1 MSSAHQP
8 ISPSAARQ
16 SVHPTLLLGTAM
28 WGWATP
34 RETAFA
40 LLDVWYAR
48 GFREV
53 DGATNYPINKN
64 PEHFRQAERILLE
77 WIKTHGVSDLQ
88 VMMKIGS
95 VNNLR
100 TPEHILTRSF
110 VLMMLDE
117 YRWMFGSNLA
127 TLMVHWDN
135 RDDASAVHETL
146 EALDTARKFGLHIG
160 LSGIRHPEIY
170 AKINR
175 EFNFD
180 FRIQLKHNVLQSDY
194 DRYVPFHGKRRF
206 IAYGINAGG
215 LKLDPKAYSP
225 ESSLTARGAD
235 VTSEP
240 PVVEKIRRLIEETNE
255 VPGRPQLSSM
265 NEIGMIYAFYQPDM
279 QGILLGVS
287 KTEQLGTSIDF
298 YKTLLDHDFSDVYQ
312 KLK

>member
-1 MSSAHQP
+1 M
-8 ISPSAARQ
+8 
-16 SVHPTLLLGTAM
+16 PTLQLSNSPTPILGTAM
-28 WGWATP
+28 WGWTTP
-34 RETAFA
+34 RKTAFA
-40 LLDVWYAR
+40 LLDEWYAR

-53 DGATNYPINKN
+53 DSATNYPIDKN
-64 PEHFRQAERILLE
+64 PDHLRLAEQILRE
-77 WIKTHGVSDLQ
+77 WVMAHGISDLQ

-117 YRWMFGSNLA
+117 YRWMFGPNLA

-135 RDDASAVHETL
+135 RDDAAAIHETL
-146 EALDTARKFGLHIG
+146 EALDTARHFGLKIG

-170 AKINR
+170 AELNR
-175 EFNFD
+175 TFNFD

-194 DRYVPFHGKRRF
+194 GRYAAFHGERHF

-215 LKLDPKAYSP
+215 LKLDPAAYTP
-225 ESSLTARGAD
+225 GSSLAVRGGNLKNE
-235 VTSEP
+235 S
-240 PVVEKIRRLIEETNE
+240 PVVEKIRQIIIKANE
-255 VPGRPQLSSM
+255 AGNRSLLSNM

-287 KTEQLGTSIDF
+287 SLEQLRGSIGFYEKLRSEDF
-298 YKTLLDHDFSDVYQ
+298 RDVFEM
-312 KLK
+312 LPH